1 MGKKI
6 EIPERVYKQLAAL
19 DGQSRVNRTVA
30 RILREYLALKKERA
44 RDPFFQK
51 RKTYSSGLSDVSE
64 NHDEYLYG
72 KKSKLDN
79 SV

>member
-6 EIPERVYKQLAAL
+6 EIPERLYKQIAAL
-19 DGQSRVNRTVA
+19 EGQSRVNQTVA
-30 RILREYLALKKERA
+30 RILREYLDLKKKRA
-44 RDPFFQK
+44 GDPFFQK
-51 RKTYSSGLSDVSE
+51 RKFYSSGLSDVSE

-72 KKSKLDN
+72 EKSKLDK

>member
-19 DGQSRVNRTVA
+19 DGQSRVNQTVA
-30 RILREYLALKKERA
+30 RILREYLVLRKQRA
-44 RDPFFQK
+44 NDPFFQK
-51 RKTYSSGLSDVSE
+51 RKSYSSGLSDVSE
-64 NHDEYLYG
+64 NHDDYLYG
-72 KKSKLDN
+72 EKSKLDD